1 VESDNLQILNDTVN
15 ISQDT
20 NEEIVSTNPVEP
32 IRRSARIAEKQQSVP
47 GSHKYHPAEWF
58 VNLAK
63 KEIGLHIS
71 ITKGLERNAPTT
83 IEAIVGEMWQHILDK
98 RSFHPIYWTEKP
110 KGFKSIRSHMFLK
123 EKFDAR
129 GLFKKMKARLV
140 GGGNTQDRSL
150 YESVSSPTVSIS
162 AAFIIASIAAKEN
175 RYIATADVTGAYL
188 NAKMKADV
196 YMTLDKQI
204 STIACLIE
212 PGWARYKNKD
222 DTLLVKLDK
231 ALYGCI
237 ESAQLWY
244 EELSGFLISLG
255 FIPNPY
261 DPCIFNKTTNNIQ
274 TTIVLYVD
282 DLMITSTDA
291 SLIEEILNDLV
302 IKYKTLSITKGK
314 VHSYLGML
322 FDFTTAG
329 ELNISMDG
337 FMQDV
342 LREYEVSGNAK
353 TPATD
358 MLFNIQVGDK
368 TILNVADTEKF
379 HSRVAKLLYLA
390 KRIRPDIMTA
400 VAFLTTRVR
409 NPDQSDLSKLDRV
422 LRYLNT
428 TKNKTMK
435 LKIGNNLSI
444 YAYVDASFAV
454 HADMKSHTGVIITIG
469 NAYIYGQSTK
479 QKLMTKSSTEAE
491 LVALSDSLPQII
503 WTRNFVL
510 SQNIKINQVKLY
522 EDNESTIRLIQN
534 GRSTSARTRH
544 IDIRYFLSKIE
555 STMMTLI

>member
-1 VESDNLQILNDTVN
+1 
-15 ISQDT
+15 
-20 NEEIVSTNPVEP
+20 
-32 IRRSARIAEKQQSVP
+32 
-47 GSHKYHPAEWF
+47 
-58 VNLAK
+58 
-63 KEIGLHIS
+63 
-71 ITKGLERNAPTT
+71 
-83 IEAIVGEMWQHILDK
+83 
-98 RSFHPIYWTEKP
+98 
-110 KGFKSIRSHMFLK
+110 
-123 EKFDAR
+123 
-129 GLFKKMKARLV
+129 
-140 GGGNTQDRSL
+140 
-150 YESVSSPTVSIS
+150 
-162 AAFIIASIAAKEN
+162 
-175 RYIATADVTGAYL
+175 
-188 NAKMKADV
+188 
-196 YMTLDKQI
+196 
-204 STIACLIE
+204 
-212 PGWARYKNKD
+212 
-222 DTLLVKLDK
+222 
-231 ALYGCI
+231 
-237 ESAQLWY
+237 
-244 EELSGFLISLG
+244 
-255 FIPNPY
+255 
-261 DPCIFNKTTNNIQ
+261 
-274 TTIVLYVD
+274 
-282 DLMITSTDA
+282 
-291 SLIEEILNDLV
+291 
-302 IKYKTLSITKGK
+302 
-314 VHSYLGML
+314 
-322 FDFTTAG
+322 
-329 ELNISMDG
+329 MDG

-544 IDIRYFLSKIE
+544 IDIRYFFIKDRINNDDINLTYLPTNK
-555 STMMTLI
+555 MRADLMTKPLQGHLFQDHSDFILGQL